1 MPFIRKYM
9 EVLDFCCA
17 GPAWP
22 PLAVDAYSTCCFAS
36 ETVAPKQV
44 PSLLMITQ
52 GSDLASKTFNRL
64 IISVIYPTIDI
75 TLSKVLLPTSVLT

>member
-1 MPFIRKYM
+1 
-9 EVLDFCCA
+9 
-17 GPAWP
+17 
-22 PLAVDAYSTCCFAS
+22 
-36 ETVAPKQV
+36 
-44 PSLLMITQ
+44 MITQ